1 LPFAAGICE
10 DRPISSDLSQIP
22 DPSRSHLPARSA
34 PDVDYFALRESFG
47 AIPGN
52 PRDAA
57 HVLLVMGRRVWA
69 ISILLVVAS
78 LAGAAYNDYA
88 SARQKLD
95 SIETGRLRPGAR
107 VVLTFPEL
115 NAVVAR
121 EAPVGVRNPQL
132 RASSPGLATGVALI
146 DFGRLERSAGRRPG
160 WLMSKLLDGE
170 RPVSVTALVRSSGG
184 HATVDIQRVEISG
197 LTIDGGT
204 LDFLIQNFLIPMYPD
219 AVIGKPF
226 ELGHGI
232 DRLDVSPSA
241 VAVLLK

>member
-1 LPFAAGICE
+1 MG
-10 DRPISSDLSQIP
+10 
-22 DPSRSHLPARSA
+22 
-34 PDVDYFALRESFG
+34 YFALRESFG
-47 AIPGN
+47 AVSGN
-52 PRDAA
+52 PSAA
-57 HVLLVMGRRVWA
+57 ANVQLNMSRSGWA
-69 ISILLVVAS
+69 ISILLVGAS
-78 LAGAAYNDYA
+78 LAAAFNDYA
-88 SARQKLD
+88 SAKQKLD
-95 SIETGRLRPGAR
+95 AIETGRLRPGAR

-121 EAPVGVRNPQL
+121 EAPAGVRNPQL
-132 RASSPGLATGVALI
+132 RAASPGLATGAALI
-146 DFGRLERSAGRRPG
+146 DFGKLERSAGRNPG

-170 RPVSVTALVRSSGG
+170 RPVSVTARVRSSGG
-184 HATVDIQRVEISG
+184 RATVDIQRVEISG
-197 LTIDGGT
+197 LAIDGGT

>member
-1 LPFAAGICE
+1 
-10 DRPISSDLSQIP
+10 
-22 DPSRSHLPARSA
+22 
-34 PDVDYFALRESFG
+34 VDYSALHARFD
-47 AIPGN
+47 AVPGN
-52 PRDAA
+52 PRIARNV
-57 HVLLVMGRRVWA
+57 HLGMSRRVWA
-69 ISILLVVAS
+69 ISILLVAASVVA
-78 LAGAAYNDYA
+78 AAYNDYA

-95 SIETGRLRPGAR
+95 SIETGRLRRGAR

-121 EAPVGVRNPQL
+121 EAPAGVRNPQL
-132 RASSPGLATGVALI
+132 RAASPGLATGAALI
-146 DFGRLERSAGRRPG
+146 DFGKLERSAGRQPG

-184 HATVDIQRVEISG
+184 RATVDIQRVEISG
-197 LTIDGGT
+197 LAIDGRT

>member
-1 LPFAAGICE
+1 MDYSA
-10 DRPISSDLSQIP
+10 LS
-22 DPSRSHLPARSA
+22 
-34 PDVDYFALRESFG
+34 ESFRPT
-47 AIPGN
+47 PGN
-52 PRDAA
+52 QRNIAN
-57 HVLLVMGRRVWA
+57 VLPNMSRRAWA
-69 ISILLVVAS
+69 ISILLVAS
-78 LAGAAYNDYA
+78 VVGAGAAYNDYA
-88 SARQKLD
+88 SAKQKLD
-95 SIETGRLRPGAR
+95 AIETGRLRSGAR

-121 EAPVGVRNPQL
+121 EAPAGVRNPQL
-132 RASSPGLATGVALI
+132 RASSPGLATGAALI
-146 DFGRLERSAGRRPG
+146 DFGKLERSAGRHPG

-184 HATVDIQRVEISG
+184 RATVDIQRVEISG
-197 LTIDGGT
+197 LAIDGAT

-232 DRLDVSPSA
+232 DRLDVSPAA